1 MDSPKSLATKNNSL
15 FVALLLLVFLLPW
28 PHGGEILWQY
38 LFFAMGFFI
47 LLGIYVFNN
56 RTPTL
61 NDYSSLSRVKTPLTL
76 LSGWLIY
83 SLLQSLPLPL
93 SVVEL
98 VNPEV
103 LNIQPALND
112 AQLDIVNGEGA
123 SKTISTTRTL
133 SIAPAVSLAESLKH
147 ASYLAVFIFC
157 LLLLNTRQRI
167 LQLLNVLFASSAIIA
182 LYSVINVAT
191 NGAFSFIESSP
202 PWNAPWSQVGHGT
215 FSYQNHYASFLTLT
229 IPLGFALMYAN
240 TKNSNNSLN
249 DNMGRSKLQYLL
261 DFTLSIN
268 VVYLVAMLIMIIALI
283 TTSSRGGN
291 MIFIISLITTLLSVL
306 VQQKH
311 NQQKGIR
318 KKIWGHF
325 KTVLLALVALMVLI
339 CILSLSGISDSLDTR
354 LSKQGFAPSGRD
366 IMHQTAFNIIKDYPL
381 VGSGAGTYPIIQ
393 HKYKSPELGNTAM
406 SKRAHNEYLELLANQ
421 GIIGFG
427 LLAAAIGLLLSTLFA
442 GLKQRRQGNGRGDS
456 LYGVKVASYCA
467 VTTILMHSLADF
479 NFHLPV
485 NVVYFYAIIA
495 IGINVKHV
503 NKKRRIST

>member
-1 MDSPKSLATKNNSL
+1 MNSLKPLAQKNNSL

-38 LFFAMGFFI
+38 LLFAMGFFM
-47 LLGIYVFNN
+47 LLGIYVFKN
-56 RTPTL
+56 RTSTQ
-61 NDYSSLSRVKTPLTL
+61 NDYSSLSRVKTPLIL
-76 LSGWLIY
+76 LGGWLIY

-112 AQLDIVNGEGA
+112 AQFDIVNSEGA
-123 SKTISTTRTL
+123 TKNVSTTSTL
-133 SIAPAVSLAESLKH
+133 SIASGVSLAESLKH

-157 LLLLNTRQRI
+157 LLLMNTRQRI

-182 LYSVINVAT
+182 LYSVINVMT
-191 NGAFSFIESSP
+191 NGAFSFIESIP
-202 PWNAPWSQVGHGT
+202 PWNAPWSQAGHGT

-229 IPLGFALMYAN
+229 IPLGFALIYVN
-240 TKNSNNSLN
+240 IKSSNNSLN
-249 DNMGRSKLQYLL
+249 DNMGRTKLQYLL
-261 DFTLSIN
+261 DFALSIN
-268 VVYLVAMLIMIIALI
+268 VVYLVAMLIMISALI

-291 MIFIISLITTLLSVL
+291 MIFIISLFTTLLSVL

-311 NQQKGIR
+311 NQHKGIR
-318 KKIWGHF
+318 KKIRVQF
-325 KTVLLALVALMVLI
+325 KTVLLALAALIVLVF
-339 CILSLSGISDSLDTR
+339 ILSLSGISDSLDSR
-354 LSKQGFAPSGRD
+354 LSKKGFAPSGRD
-366 IMHQTAFNIIKDYPL
+366 IMHQTAFKIIKDFPL

-393 HKYKSPELGNTAM
+393 HQYKAPALGNTAM
-406 SKRAHNEYLELLANQ
+406 SKRAHNDYLELLANQ
-421 GIIGFG
+421 GIIGFS

-442 GLKQRRQGNGRGDS
+442 GLKQRSTSNSRGDS
-456 LYGVKVASYCA
+456 LYGVKVASYCS
-467 VTTILMHSLADF
+467 VTTILMHSLVDF
-479 NFHLPV
+479 NFHLPI

-503 NKKRRIST
+503 NQKRRINL